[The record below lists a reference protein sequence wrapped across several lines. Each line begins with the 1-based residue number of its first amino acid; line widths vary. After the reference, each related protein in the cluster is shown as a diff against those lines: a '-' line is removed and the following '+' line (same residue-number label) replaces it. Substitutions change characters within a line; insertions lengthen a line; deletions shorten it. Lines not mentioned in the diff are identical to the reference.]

1 MNSPFGAFSVDA
13 KAASSPVPVA
23 PDTYI
28 TAAVVLTAGLD
39 DSVSV
44 DRGGMVR
51 DKMREIIVVVICD

>member
-1 MNSPFGAFSVDA
+1 MDA
-13 KAASSPVPVA
+13 NAASSPVPVA

-44 DRGGMVR
+44 DVGGKVGWRM
-51 DKMREIIVVVICD
+51 

>member
-1 MNSPFGAFSVDA
+1 VDA

-23 PDTYI
+23 PDSYM

-44 DRGGMVR
+44 EKGGMVR
-51 DKMREIIVVVICD
+51 EKMCERIAVVR

>member
-1 MNSPFGAFSVDA
+1 LDAFSVDA

-23 PDTYI
+23 PDTYV

-44 DRGGMVR
+44 DRGGKVR
-51 DKMREIIVVVICD
+51 EKMSGRIAVVR

>member
-1 MNSPFGAFSVDA
+1 MDAFSVDA

-23 PDTYI
+23 PDTYV

-44 DRGGMVR
+44 DRGGKVR
-51 DKMREIIVVVICD
+51 EKMSGRIAVVR